1 MELFKGQELLKA
13 DGSKVEAE
21 GALQGKDFV
30 CLYFSAHWC
39 PPCRMFTPKLKEFYN
54 VSLESLNFR
63 AKNWSV

>member
-13 DGSKVEAE
+13 DGSKVAAE

-54 VSLESLNFR
+54 VS
-63 AKNWSV
+63 VCIII